1 MPWRRFDDTGVMCST
16 LSSLPGMTVIDAK
29 SIIFG
34 TSSISFL
41 HQQTK
46 ARHTGAALKLQS
58 SQLAPLLTQGHAQL
72 KQQAAAMGCNAVIGI
87 TIAICSDSSGGG
99 GQFKVAVVTACGTP
113 CFLVE
118 KSK

>member
-1 MPWRRFDDTGVMCST
+1 MCST
-16 LSSLPGMTVIDAK
+16 LPSLPGMTVRLAR
-29 SIIFG
+29 SII
-34 TSSISFL
+34 S
-41 HQQTK
+41 
-46 ARHTGAALKLQS
+46 GAASIQHLFSKQTADLGPATHLP
-58 SQLAPLLTQGHAQL
+58 QLITKGHAML